1 MGRYSIFAIFE
12 KEPAVIAGAVRVILM
27 VLILANVLLWDE
39 KLLAGVALALEV
51 GLTLFVR
58 NSVTPNVNVN
68 TATSTTTV
76 TTDTG
81 NG

>member
-1 MGRYSIFAIFE
+1 MMGRYSIFAIFE

-68 TATSTTTV
+68 TATQTTVV
-76 TTDTG
+76 TTDKP
-81 NG
+81 

>member
-1 MGRYSIFAIFE
+1 MMGRYSIFAIFE

-27 VLILANVLLWDE
+27 VLILADVLLWDE

-68 TATSTTTV
+68 TATQTTVV
-76 TTDTG
+76 TTDKP
-81 NG
+81 